1 MLALWLRWYGGAL
14 AALQIVGAVAA
25 FRWRCGCVATHRR
38 TVGAVTALQ
47 IDGAVPA
54 LRWRCAC
61 LQLRCGCWQR
71 TDGFV
76 TLKFQSLKNN
86 FPGEQKRFLRQGNMC
101 KISKTRKYVQGQGKQ
116 GKKVPA

>member
-25 FRWRCGCVATHRR
+25 FRWRSGCVATHKR

-54 LRWRCAC
+54 LRWRCGC
-61 LQLRCGCWQR
+61 LQLRCGWRQR
-71 TDGFV
+71 SGFRNV
-76 TLKFQSLKNN
+76 EISKFEKQ
-86 FPGEQKRFLRQGNMC
+86 FPGRTKKNFSHKEICARFLRQGN
-101 KISKTRKYVQGQGKQ
+101 I
-116 GKKVPA
+116 